1 MSNDQPDLGRHP
13 RGTLA
18 LVGLY
23 GLLYALGWLALFF
36 LVYLPRG
43 AVTR

>member
-1 MSNDQPDLGRHP
+1 MTGTDRPEGEHP

-23 GLLYALGWLALFF
+23 AALFLAGWF
-36 LVYLPRG
+36 AIYIGIYLARG
-43 AVTR
+43 PVTQ

>member
-1 MSNDQPDLGRHP
+1 MAEPTSGPGEHP

-23 GLLYALGWLALFF
+23 GVLSVLGWFAVYIWIYLA
-36 LVYLPRG
+36 RG
-43 AVTR
+43 PITQ